1 MTYKEL
7 QLVFE
12 KELKG
17 VYPSPEIKNLY
28 YFSLNGILQVSK
40 ITILTHSDNQIDE
53 NNSQRILNILKGL
66 KKKIPLQYLL
76 GKVEFYGLELEVN
89 PSVLIPRPETEEL
102 VEWVVNENKG
112 KKVKILDA
120 CTGSGCIALA
130 IKKHLPK
137 CEITAIDISEGALE
151 TAAHNAA
158 RLGLE
163 VEIMEQDAL
172 NLEDGLDA
180 NDFDIIVSNP
190 PYIKNAEKKQVQ
202 DNVLEYEPHLAL
214 FVPDKDPLKFYES
227 IARFAKTGKAVTL
240 YFEIHED
247 RGDDLRELLK
257 GMGFKNIEVR
267 KDMNGKDRML
277 KCTYIC

>member
-7 QLVFE
+7 RLDFE

-17 VYPSPEIKNLY
+17 IYSSPEIKNLY
-28 YFSLNGILQVSK
+28 YFTLNGILQVSK

-53 NNSQRILNILKGL
+53 NNSQPILNILKGL

-76 GKVEFYGLELEVN
+76 GKVAFYGLELDVN

-102 VEWVVNENKG
+102 VQWVINDNKG

-137 CEITAIDISEGALE
+137 SRVTAIDISEGALE
-151 TAAHNAA
+151 TAAHNAE

-163 VEIMEQDAL
+163 IEIIEQDAL
-172 NLEDGLDA
+172 TMEDGLDDH
-180 NDFDIIVSNP
+180 DFDIIVSNP

-202 DNVLEYEPHLAL
+202 DNVLKYEPHLAL
-214 FVPDKDPLKFYES
+214 FVPNKDPLKFYEA
-227 IARFAKTGKAVTL
+227 IARFAKKNKSISL

-247 RGDDLRELLK
+247 RGDDLKELLQ